1 MLTKKQKNLLIFI
14 NKKIRSTGISPSYE
28 EMKNSLNLKSK
39 SGIHRLISALEERG
53 FVKRLAHKARA
64 LEVVKLP
71 ENASANDIFNSFTP
85 SVIKGGLDK
94 SKSNSSKVSVLGSIA
109 AGTPIEAIQH
119 EVDKIA
125 LPDDLQK
132 NGEYFGLK
140 VKGDSMIEAGINDGD
155 TVIIKKTSTADT
167 GQIVVVLIDEQE
179 ATLKR
184 IRKKGNTIAL
194 EAANKNYDTKIYAS
208 NRIKI
213 QGTYNLKFKFIF
225 RSLFICIFY
234 SKKKFSFILS
244 SQ

>member
-1 MLTKKQKNLLIFI
+1 MYEVCSMLTKKQKNLLLFI

-94 SKSNSSKVSVLGSIA
+94 SKINSSKVSILGSIA

-119 EVDKIA
+119 EVDKVA

-132 NGEYFGLK
+132 NGEYFGLR

-167 GQIVVVLIDEQE
+167 GQIAVVLIDEQE

-184 IRKKGNTIAL
+184 IRKKGNTVAL

-213 QGTYNLKFKFIF
+213 QGRLI
-225 RSLFICIFY
+225 SLYRNFH
-234 SKKKFSFILS
+234 
-244 SQ
+244 

>member
-85 SVIKGGLDK
+85 SVIKGGLDI
-94 SKSNSSKVSVLGSIA
+94 SRSNSSKVSVLGSIA

-119 EVDKIA
+119 EVDKVA
-125 LPDDLQK
+125 LPEDLQK
-132 NGEYFGLK
+132 NGEYFGLR
-140 VKGDSMIEAGINDGD
+140 VKGDSMVEAGINDGD

-167 GQIVVVLIDEQE
+167 GQIAVVLIDEQE

-213 QGTYNLKFKFIF
+213 QGRLI
-225 RSLFICIFY
+225 SLYRNFH
-234 SKKKFSFILS
+234 
-244 SQ
+244 

>member
-1 MLTKKQKNLLIFI
+1 MYEVCSMLTKKQKNLLIFI
-14 NKKIRSTGISPSYE
+14 NKKIRSSGISPSYE

-94 SKSNSSKVSVLGSIA
+94 SSEKSGKISVLGNIA
-109 AGTPIEAIQH
+109 VGTPIEAIQH
-119 EVDKIA
+119 EVEKVTI
-125 LPDDLQK
+125 PIDLQK
-132 NGEYFGLK
+132 NGEHFGLK
-140 VKGDSMIEAGINDGD
+140 IKGDSMIEAGINDGD
-155 TVIIKKTSTADT
+155 TVIIKKTSNADN
-167 GQIVVVLIDEQE
+167 GQIVVVLIDDQE

-194 EAANKNYDTKIYAS
+194 EAANKNYDTKIYAAS
-208 NRIKI
+208 RIKI
-213 QGTYNLKFKFIF
+213 QGRLI
-225 RSLFICIFY
+225 SLYRNFH
-234 SKKKFSFILS
+234 
-244 SQ
+244 